1 MRHNR
6 NVLRVVDLLGLLHK
20 APRTVAELV
29 ELTGMNEELVLRWV
43 HALRAEGL
51 IVNAGLQ
58 EVWSV
63 TANRHYFHNVYA
75 WSKQ

>member
-1 MRHNR
+1 MRHTR

-29 ELTGMNEELVLRWV
+29 ELTGMNKELVLRWV

-58 EVWSV
+58 EVWSD
-63 TANRHYFHNVYA
+63 AAKRYYFHNVYA
-75 WSKQ
+75 WRTQ

>member
-1 MRHNR
+1 MRHTR

-20 APRTVAELV
+20 SPRTVAELV
-29 ELTGMNEELVLRWV
+29 ELTGMNKELVLRWV

-51 IVNAGLQ
+51 VVNAGLQ
-58 EVWSV
+58 EAWSD
-63 TANRHYFHNVYA
+63 AAKRYYFHNVYA

>member
-29 ELTGMNEELVLRWV
+29 TLTGMNEELVRRRV
-43 HALRAEGL
+43 HALQAEGL
-51 IVNAGLQ
+51 IVGAGLR
-58 EVWSV
+58 EVWSE
-63 TANRHYFHNVYA
+63 AAKRYYFHNVYA